1 MGNGLTSGV
10 VRTVMSGTPFASGVA
25 RPQAPLRT
33 SFLNMSENVSG
44 PRPELVLQGISA
56 SQGIAY
62 GQIFTYIQSDLEV
75 PEYQVEMARF
85 PSEIARFE
93 QALLATRQQVQK
105 IMSEVE
111 KNLGEDEARI
121 FDAHLLVLEDQ
132 ALISETMREF
142 EKTQLNI
149 ETCFNRVAQRYISAF
164 EAIDDEYLRERGGD
178 IRDVAQRVLANLL
191 GHTAQRLSKLVDKR
205 IVVANDISP
214 SDAASLDRSAAL
226 GIVTDSGSKTSHAVI
241 VARSMKIP
249 AVVGLRD
256 LTTRLQPGDTLL
268 VDGYDGVVIVNPTE
282 ATLFRYGQIQRQ
294 KRTQEQR
301 LMEASGLP
309 SVTIDGV
316 HLTLRA
322 NVEKPDEATLVKNH
336 HAEGVGLYRTEF
348 LYLGSDAM
356 PTEEQ
361 QYVAYRELVETLAPA
376 PVTIRTLDL
385 GGDKPI
391 ASQAH
396 LFPRENNPF
405 LGYRAIR
412 FCLDHPDVFKV
423 QLRAILRASAH
434 GKVLLMYPMISGRE
448 EMRRANA
455 VLAACKAEL
464 RAEGLAFD
472 EGMAVGSM
480 IEIPSAAMTAD
491 LLAQECDFFSVGT
504 NDLIQYLL
512 AIDRVNDR
520 IAHLYEPTHPSVLR
534 TLRHIVVEAHRAGI
548 KVSICGEMAGDPAY
562 TALLFGLGI
571 DELSMTPP
579 LLPAVKFV
587 LRNMRLS
594 DAKKLAQTALAMD
607 SAPAIHALCT
617 DFARARMKD

>member
-1 MGNGLTSGV
+1 MAADETS
-10 VRTVMSGTPFASGVA
+10 
-25 RPQAPLRT
+25 
-33 SFLNMSENVSG
+33 

-62 GQIFTYIQSDLEV
+62 GQIFVYIQSDVEV
-75 PEYQVEMARF
+75 PEYKVEKSRQAA
-85 PSEIARFE
+85 EVTRFE

-105 IMSEVE
+105 IMVEVE

-132 ALISETMREF
+132 ALIAETIREF
-142 EKTQLNI
+142 EKTRVNI
-149 ETCFNRVAQRYISAF
+149 ETCFNKVAQRYIAAF

-191 GHTAQRLSKLVDKR
+191 GQTAQRLSKLVDKR

-256 LTTRLQPGDTLL
+256 LSTKVQAGDTLL
-268 VDGYDGVVIVNPTE
+268 VDGYEGVVILNPTE

-301 LMEASGLP
+301 LIEASRLP
-309 SVTIDGV
+309 AVTLDGV
-316 HLTLRA
+316 ALSLRA
-322 NVEKPDEATLVKNH
+322 NVEKPDEAALVKDY
-336 HAEGVGLYRTEF
+336 HADGVGLYRTEF
-348 LYLGSDAM
+348 LYLASASM
-356 PTEEQ
+356 PTEDEQ
-361 QYVAYRELVETLAPA
+361 YAAYRELVQALAPA

-396 LFPRENNPF
+396 LFPKENNPF

-412 FCLDHPDVFKV
+412 FCLDHPDVFKT

-434 GKVLLMYPMISGRE
+434 GKVLLMYPMISGRD

-455 VLAACKAEL
+455 VLDECKTEL
-464 RAEGLAFD
+464 RAEGKAFD
-472 EGMAVGSM
+472 EKLAVGSM

-491 LLAQECDFFSVGT
+491 LLAEECDFFSVGT

-548 KVSICGEMAGDPAY
+548 KVSVCGEMAGDPIY

-579 LLPAVKFV
+579 LLPAAKFI
-587 LRNMRLS
+587 LRNMKLT
-594 DAKKLAQTALAMD
+594 DARKLAQTALAMD
-607 SAPAIHALCT
+607 SAPAIHALCA
-617 DFARARMKD
+617 DFAAERLTG

>member
-1 MGNGLTSGV
+1 
-10 VRTVMSGTPFASGVA
+10 MSVKDP
-25 RPQAPLRT
+25 
-33 SFLNMSENVSG
+33 G
-44 PRPELVLQGISA
+44 PRPEILLQGISA

-62 GQIFTYIQSDLEV
+62 GQIFVYVQSDLEV
-75 PEYQVEMARF
+75 PEYVVEERRWIA
-85 PSEIARFE
+85 EIARFE
-93 QALLATRQQVQK
+93 QALLETRKQVQK

-111 KNLGEDEARI
+111 RNLGEDEARI

-132 ALISETMREF
+132 ALIAETLREF
-142 EKTQLNI
+142 EKTRHNI
-149 ETCFNRVAQRYISAF
+149 ESCFNRVAQRYIAAF
-164 EAIDDEYLRERGGD
+164 EQIDDEYLRERGGD
-178 IRDVAQRVLANLL
+178 IRDVAQRVLANLM
-191 GHTAQRLSKLVDKR
+191 GHTAQRLSKLADKR

-256 LTTRLQPGDTLL
+256 LTAKVQAGDSLL
-268 VDGYDGVVIVNPTE
+268 VDGYEGVVILNPTE
-282 ATLFRYGQIQRQ
+282 STLFRYGQIQRQ

-301 LMEASGLP
+301 LLEANRLP
-309 SVTIDGV
+309 AVTLDGV
-316 HLTLRA
+316 QLTLRA
-322 NVEKPDEATLVKNH
+322 NVE
-336 HAEGVGLYRTEF
+336 HAEESVLVHEYKADGVGLFRTEF
-348 LYLGSDAM
+348 LYLGSDRM
-356 PTEEQ
+356 PTEEE
-361 QYVAYRELVETLAPA
+361 QYACYRKLVEALAPA

-396 LFPRENNPF
+396 LFPKEDNPF

-412 FCLDHPDVFKV
+412 FCLDNPDVFKA

-434 GKVLLMYPMISGRE
+434 GTVLLMYPMISGRD

-455 VLAACKAEL
+455 ILKECKTEL
-464 RAEGLAFD
+464 RAEGKAFD
-472 EGMAVGSM
+472 ETLRVGSM

-491 LLAQECDFFSVGT
+491 LLALECDFFSVGT

-520 IAHLYEPTHPSVLR
+520 IAHLYEPTHPAVLR
-534 TLRHIVVEAHRAGI
+534 TLRHVVVEAHRAKI
-548 KVSICGEMAGDPAY
+548 KVSVCGEMAGDSIY
-562 TALLFGLGI
+562 TALLFGLGV

-579 LLPAVKFV
+579 MIPAARYI
-587 LRNMRLS
+587 LRNMKLT
-594 DAKKLAQTALAMD
+594 DAKKLAQAAMAMD
-607 SAPAIHALCT
+607 SPAAIHELCAK
-617 DFARARMKD
+617 FAEERLGI